1 MATIALYA
9 GKMNQ
14 MSSLIGEVKKSVDDY
29 SSELFSLKSKTLN
42 IRKSVCDLDDVIGM
56 IQAST
61 EIQEKKIESL
71 ENFSQKIEEF
81 TAEAVRIDEEVS
93 VIVNQNKEDFYNKY
107 NYLKPDAEK
116 NFLEMCFDSAAEWC
130 KEHWKEI
137 VATVGIIIGAALAI
151 AAVVA
156 TGGAALIPLLTALG
170 VAAGTAA
177 NISLAVA
184 VIAVVSTIGAAALNI
199 VDVWGKIDNPT
210 FNTLQSTLNWTST
223 ISNGL
228 YDIGMLYNAV
238 KYKFGG
244 SFNRGS
250 KEASG
255 AGNFNSNE
263 EAYEYYKNLVENLDV
278 STGKNSATFYSG
290 KGNRELA
297 EEFANMNGKTT
308 LEMTPGGKYLD
319 DLKLFE
325 DGSPLTKEQSV
336 DVWKRLSERY
346 AENASGTAFGFI
358 EGAWE
363 GSIFNTIE
371 YPTLLKN
378 PNIDNIITD
387 FFKRGGK

>member
-199 VDVWGKIDNPT
+199 VDVWGKIDNPA

-244 SFNRGS
+244 SFNCGS
-250 KEASG
+250 KGASG
-255 AGNFNSNE
+255 AGN
-263 EAYEYYKNLVENLDV
+263 
-278 STGKNSATFYSG
+278 
-290 KGNRELA
+290 
-297 EEFANMNGKTT
+297 
-308 LEMTPGGKYLD
+308 
-319 DLKLFE
+319 
-325 DGSPLTKEQSV
+325 
-336 DVWKRLSERY
+336 
-346 AENASGTAFGFI
+346 
-358 EGAWE
+358 
-363 GSIFNTIE
+363 
-371 YPTLLKN
+371 LL
-378 PNIDNIITD
+378 I
-387 FFKRGGK
+387 